1 MANTNENQHRAR
13 ADKNDEF
20 YTQLSD
26 ISNEL
31 KYYKHHF
38 RDKVIICNCDDP
50 YESNFVKYFILNF
63 QELGLKKLIATCYDG
78 SPISA
83 TEFEPCDLFE
93 QSFQSTPKTNINK
106 QVQTLVSKAYKIE
119 VTGVKDFNN
128 DGAIDL
134 EDAKQL
140 LQQPGVVTLLEGN
153 GDFRSEECLALLDEA
168 DICITNPPFS
178 LIEEFITT
186 LIEHNKQFLILG
198 QLGHASYKTLF
209 PLLQENKMW
218 LGHNSRAME
227 FIVPKTTDRQNI
239 YTDENGQYKA
249 KFGNI
254 AWYTNLD
261 NARRHE
267 ELVMYKDYILDGT
280 VPYDNYDAINVDLVA
295 EIPYNYFGVM
305 GVPISFLDKHNPEQF
320 VILGL
325 AQKYGMGLQRN
336 KLYNNYLEYNELNKP
351 TGSTG
356 VKING
361 NPIIKGKPTN
371 KKKYKY
377 FMNTEGDIVQSLY
390 SRIFIKRKYKE
401 DGTLNTD
408 EDN

>member
-1 MANTNENQHRAR
+1 MANTNENQHKAR

-20 YTQLSD
+20 YTQRPD
-26 ISNEL
+26 IENEL
-31 KYYKHHF
+31 KYYRSHF
-38 RDKVIICNCDDP
+38 RDKTVICNCDDP

-63 QELGLKKLIATCYDG
+63 RELGLKKLIATCYDG

-83 TEFEPCDLFE
+83 TEFTPLFGE
-93 QSFQSTPKTNINK
+93 DFSTSLRTGAAQTAK
-106 QVQTLVSKAYKIE
+106 TLVSKAYKIE
-119 VTGVKDFNN
+119 ITDVVDYNQ

-134 EDAKQL
+134 EDAKIL
-140 LQQPGVVTLLEGN
+140 LTQPGVVTLLKGN
-153 GDFRSEECLALLDEA
+153 GDFRSEECLTLLDEA
-168 DICITNPPFS
+168 DICVTNPPFS

-186 LIEHNKQFLILG
+186 LINHRKQFLVLG
-198 QLGHASYKTLF
+198 QLGHASYKALF

-227 FIVPKTTDRQNI
+227 FVVPKTTDRQNI
-239 YTDENGQYKA
+239 YLDEETGEYKA

-261 NARRHE
+261 NTRRHE
-267 ELVMYKDYILDGT
+267 ELVMYKDYLVDGI
-280 VPYDNYDAINVDLVA
+280 VPYDNYDAINIDLVS
-295 EIPYNYFGVM
+295 EIPYNYFGIM

-320 VILGL
+320 IILGL

-336 KLYNNYLEYNELNKP
+336 KLYNEYLEYNELNQT
-351 TGSTG
+351 TGNTG

-361 NPIIKGKPTN
+361 NPVIKGKPTN

-377 FMNTEGDIVQSLY
+377 FMNSTGDIVQSLY

-401 DGTLNTD
+401 DGTLN
-408 EDN
+408 EEV

>member
-26 ISNEL
+26 IENEL
-31 KYYKHHF
+31 RHYKHHF
-38 RDKVIICNCDDP
+38 ENKVVICNCDDP

-63 QELGLKKLIATCYDG
+63 KILKLKKLIATCFDG
-78 SPISA
+78 SPIS
-83 TEFEPCDLFE
+83 TQEFVPNSLFGDA
-93 QSFQSTPKTNINK
+93 FKVDCNTPRSI
-106 QVQTLVSKAYKIE
+106 QTLVSKAYKIE
-119 VTGVKDFNN
+119 ITDVVDYNN

-134 EDAKQL
+134 EDAKIL
-140 LQQPGVVTLLEGN
+140 LNKPGVVTALKGN

-168 DICITNPPFS
+168 DICVTNPPFS

-186 LIEHNKQFLILG
+186 LITHKKHFLILG

-209 PLLQENKMW
+209 PLLQENKIW

-227 FIVPKTTDRQNI
+227 FIVPKTADRKNI
-239 YTDENGQYKA
+239 YIDEETGQYKA

-267 ELVMYKDYILDGT
+267 ELVMYKDYILDGG
-280 VPYDNYDAINVDLVA
+280 VFYDNYDAINIDLVS
-295 EIPYNYFGVM
+295 EIPFNYFGVM

-336 KLYNNYLEYNELNKP
+336 KLYNDYLEYDELNKQ

-361 NPIIKGKPTN
+361 NPIIKGKPKN

-377 FMNTEGDIVQSLY
+377 FMNNKGDIVQSLY
-390 SRIFIKRKYKE
+390 SRIFIKRKYKD
-401 DGTLNTD
+401 DGTLNI
-408 EDN
+408 EENN